1 MAKQNKSSRS
11 DRNRK
16 MIAGVEKHLS
26 KATAV
31 VVDGT
36 SYAPADI
43 VKVLKDSIDVADA
56 TAAATAAF
64 HKATAVEKA
73 ANAKGD
79 SLYRG
84 LKQYLVTQY
93 KLQPDA
99 LADFGIVLGN
109 RQVPDASTVATAV
122 VKRKATR
129 AARHTKGKRQKANVK
144 GAVPVTA
151 PATTPEASDPSVKQ
165 SQSASALT
173 GASAAAAPHAT

>member
-1 MAKQNKSSRS
+1 MANKKKASRA

-16 MIAGVEKHLS
+16 RIAGVEKHLS

-122 VKRKATR
+122 VKRKATPPP
-129 AARHTKGKRQKANVK
+129 RHTKAKSQKPNLKR
-144 GAVPVTA
+144 AVPLTA
-151 PATTPEASDPSVKQ
+151 PATAPEASDPTS
-165 SQSASALT
+165 T
-173 GASAAAAPHAT
+173 H